1 MFLFILKLLI
11 MAKKREVPFMTIKD
25 LEQVPPIGE
34 KGKEPVFLENLTSGK
49 TPKTRKEK
57 PAGSSQK
64 TLWHLA
70 VSDRVRRFLNYEKF
84 RILATEGRNV
94 SYSDIIESYLKHSKD
109 FEKFE

>member
-1 MFLFILKLLI
+1 

-34 KGKEPVFLENLTSGK
+34 KGKEPVVLENLTSGK

-57 PAGSSQK
+57 PVGSSQK